1 LNDTFLEKARE
12 TVSDNWLLINAASRR
27 AAELA
32 RGARPLIPLSPG
44 QEIDFLDI
52 ALIEIGEG
60 KISVQVKSQGE

>member
-1 LNDTFLEKARE
+1 MNDTFLEKARE